1 MLTHLG
7 TLGTLTHLVLH
18 GGKSMTTEVTP
29 DELRGAST
37 TIYAYSDRVS
47 EAKASPSPDG
57 AADAMP
63 NSPVAA
69 AAGGLGLCIEK
80 AVMTVSGH
88 LQQTGNLLTDAA
100 NTYDDSDAAA
110 ARSIAAAGALNTAPP
125 EAG

>member
-1 MLTHLG
+1 
-7 TLGTLTHLVLH
+7 
-18 GGKSMTTEVTP
+18 MTTEVTP

-63 NSPVAA
+63 NSLVAA

-88 LQQTGNLLTDAA
+88 LQQTGNLLTDVA